1 MGVQNMNKIFPKLTA
16 SVSKNLRIWGPP
28 LAILVSSR
36 ILVFLSGRFGTRHIP
51 FDYTAERM
59 VSAPA
64 WFRWDAAFYL
74 DIATHGYGADYSTA
88 FFPLYPLLGHIA
100 SRASGFPI
108 HLTLLVLANVFFIL
122 AVLVLFDLVRRE
134 WNDETALVAVAG
146 LSFFPSTVFL
156 SAGYAES
163 LFLLL
168 ALITFRYL
176 HDGKVW
182 SAAFFAGLAS
192 ASRPLGFLLALS
204 VVVDSILRT
213 RNHSGR
219 TVICSLLLGLVSVW
233 GLLGY
238 AGYLGLTFGHPLM
251 FASAQFLWHGP
262 VEPLWGHMPWRMV
275 QLVVTSGSREAM
287 VNGVFFLSF
296 TVLTLLGVRLLPARY
311 TVFSIGAL
319 CLLYWRAPYV
329 LFFSANRHVLSIVP
343 VYLTLAVLLSRRMGY
358 ALAVIGISAGLS
370 VFWTA
375 LYVQGYLIR

>member
-1 MGVQNMNKIFPKLTA
+1 MFPKLTA
-16 SVSKNLRIWGPP
+16 SVFKHLGTWGPP
-28 LAILVSSR
+28 IAILVASR
-36 ILVFLSGRFGTRHIP
+36 ILVFLSGRFGARHIP
-51 FDYTAERM
+51 FDSTAERM

-64 WFRWDAAFYL
+64 WFHWDAAFYL
-74 DIATHGYGADYSTA
+74 DIATRGYGAEYSTA

-100 SRASGFPI
+100 SRASGLPI
-108 HLTLLVLANVFFIL
+108 HWTLLVLANVFFVL

-134 WNDETALVAVAG
+134 WNDEAALVAVAG

-168 ALITFRYL
+168 TLITFRYL
-176 HDGKVW
+176 YDGKMW

-204 VVVDSILRT
+204 VVVDAILRA
-213 RNHSGR
+213 RNHSGK
-219 TVICSLLLGLVSVW
+219 TVIRSLLLGLVSIW

-251 FASAQFLWHGP
+251 FASAQFLWHSEL
-262 VEPLWGHMPWRMV
+262 VEPLWGHMPWRMF
-275 QLVVTSGSREAM
+275 QSVVTSGSREAM
-287 VNGVFFLSF
+287 VNGIFFLSF
-296 TVLTLLGVRLLPARY
+296 AVLTFLGVRLLPARY
-311 TVFSIGAL
+311 TVFSIGDL
-319 CLLYWRAPYV
+319 CLLYWRAPYI
-329 LFFSANRHVLSIVP
+329 LFFSVNRHVLSIAP

-358 ALAVIGISAGLS
+358 ALAIIGIFTGLS

>member
-1 MGVQNMNKIFPKLTA
+1 MFSKLTD
-16 SVSKNLRIWGPP
+16 SVSKHLGPWGPP
-28 LAILVSSR
+28 IAILVASR
-36 ILVFLSGRFGTRHIP
+36 ALVFLSGRFGSRHIP
-51 FDYTAERM
+51 FDPTATEAM

-64 WFRWDAAFYL
+64 WFRWDAGYYL
-74 DIATHGYGADYSTA
+74 DIATRGYVADYSTA
-88 FFPLYPLLGHIA
+88 FFPLYPLLGHIVG
-100 SRASGFPI
+100 RASGVPI
-108 HLTLLVLANVFFIL
+108 HWTLLVLANVFFIL
-122 AVLVLFDLVRRE
+122 TVLVLFDLVRRE

-146 LSFFPSTVFL
+146 VSFFPSTVFL

-168 ALITFRYL
+168 TLITFRYL
-176 HDGKVW
+176 YDGKMW
-182 SAAFFAGLAS
+182 SAAFFSGLAS

-204 VVVDSILRT
+204 VVVDAILRV

-219 TVICSLLLGLVSVW
+219 TLIRSLLLGLVSVW

-251 FASAQFLWHGP
+251 FASAQFHWHSQQ
-262 VEPLWGHMPWRMV
+262 VEPIWGHMPWRIA
-275 QLVVTSGSREAM
+275 QSVVTSGSWEAM
-287 VNGVFFLSF
+287 VNGIFFLSF
-296 TVLTLLGVRLLPARY
+296 TVLTFMGVRLLPARY
-311 TVFSIGAL
+311 TVFSIGVL
-319 CLLYWRAPYV
+319 CLLYWRAPYI

-358 ALAVIGISAGLS
+358 AMAVIGIFAGLS

>member
-1 MGVQNMNKIFPKLTA
+1 MFPKLTA
-16 SVSKNLRIWGPP
+16 SVSKHLETWGPP
-28 LAILVSSR
+28 LAILVASR
-36 ILVFLSGRFGTRHIP
+36 ILVFLSGRFGARHIP
-51 FDYTAERM
+51 FDSTAERM
-59 VSAPA
+59 VSATA

-74 DIATHGYGADYSTA
+74 DIATRGYGADYSTA
-88 FFPLYPLLGHIA
+88 FFPLYPLLGYIA
-100 SRASGFPI
+100 SSASGFPI
-108 HLTLLVLANVFFIL
+108 HWTLLVLANVFFIL

-134 WNDETALVAVAG
+134 WNNETALVAVAG

-168 ALITFRYL
+168 TLITFRYL
-176 HDGKVW
+176 HDGKAW

-204 VVVDSILRT
+204 VVVEAILRA
-213 RNHSGR
+213 RNLSGR
-219 TVICSLLLGLVSVW
+219 TVIRSLLLGLVSVW

-251 FASAQFLWHGP
+251 FASAQFLWHSES

-275 QLVVTSGSREAM
+275 QSIVTSGSREAM

-296 TVLTLLGVRLLPARY
+296 TVLTFLGVRLLPARY
-311 TVFSIGAL
+311 TIFSIGAL
-319 CLLYWRAPYV
+319 CLLYWRAPYI
-329 LFFSANRHVLSIVP
+329 LFFSANRHVLSIAP

-358 ALAVIGISAGLS
+358 ALAVIGIFAGLS

-375 LYVQGYLIR
+375 LYFQGYLIR